1 MGSQRVRHDSYWT
14 ITTILLI
21 IRGMQIKSTMKYHL
35 RLVRMATVKK
45 STICAGEGVE
55 KRKPSY
61 TAGGYIN

>member
-1 MGSQRVRHDSYWT
+1 
-14 ITTILLI
+14 
-21 IRGMQIKSTMKYHL
+21 MQIKSTMKYHL